1 MLGRAGR
8 YVAVTYGVSWSAWG
22 LLLVTDLRP
31 FALPGLLAFFLGG
44 LGPAVA
50 GVGLT
55 VSSGAEARRAYWRRL
70 VDPSRVGLTW
80 GLFVLALPLFVTL
93 AGAVVAGVAGG
104 SSGLLAESAPDT
116 VPAFLAFLVVTVL
129 FGPLPEELG
138 WRGYLLDPL
147 LDRYGALRASL
158 GVGGLWAVW
167 HLPLFFLA
175 GTYQAGL
182 GVGTAA
188 FWLFGYFVVGYSVL
202 FTWVHVHTGRSILAA
217 VLFHSAINGSGEL
230 FVSTLGADL
239 VSAGLLLVVVGAVVA
254 VAGPEGLRRGGE
266 TPT

>member
-31 FALPGLLAFFLGG
+31 FALPGLLAFFVGG

-175 GTYQAGL
+175 GTY
-182 GVGTAA
+182 
-188 FWLFGYFVVGYSVL
+188 
-202 FTWVHVHTGRSILAA
+202 
-217 VLFHSAINGSGEL
+217 
-230 FVSTLGADL
+230 
-239 VSAGLLLVVVGAVVA
+239 
-254 VAGPEGLRRGGE
+254 
-266 TPT
+266 